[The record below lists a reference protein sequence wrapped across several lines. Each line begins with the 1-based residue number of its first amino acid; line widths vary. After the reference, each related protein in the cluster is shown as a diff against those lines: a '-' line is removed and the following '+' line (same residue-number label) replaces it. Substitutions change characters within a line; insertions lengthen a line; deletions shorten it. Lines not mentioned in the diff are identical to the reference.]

1 MSCASRRLCLH
12 PSRNRIRTDH
22 ASIVTVRINEIFHS
36 IQGEGKL
43 AGVPS
48 AFVRTSGCNL
58 RCVWCDSPETSW
70 SPVGDDLSIEQI
82 MEQMCAYPTRH
93 AVVTGGE
100 PMIATG
106 IEPLTHGLHDAGFH
120 VTIETAAT
128 VMKDVHCD
136 LASISPK
143 LANSTPSED
152 KAGDWSQRHDARR
165 IDLDVIRRFMSF
177 ADHQLKFVISDPDDL
192 ADVDDLLERVGGVE
206 SSNVLLMPEG
216 VTAEV
221 LQSRGRWLAN
231 RCIERGMR
239 YCPRLHIEI
248 FGHTPGT

>member
-1 MSCASRRLCLH
+1 
-12 PSRNRIRTDH
+12 
-22 ASIVTVRINEIFHS
+22 VRINEIFHS

-48 AFVRTSGCNL
+48 AFVRTAGCNL

-70 SPVGDDLSIEQI
+70 NPVGRELSVAQIIEQVRGF
-82 MEQMCAYPTRH
+82 PTRH

-106 IEPLTHGLHDAGFH
+106 IEALTRGLRDAGFH

-128 VMKDVHCD
+128 VFKEVHCD

-143 LANSTPSED
+143 LANSTPPVAQ
-152 KAGDWSQRHDARR
+152 AGDWSKRHDARR
-165 IDLDVIRRFMSF
+165 IEIDVIRRFMSF
-177 ADHQLKFVISDPDDL
+177 ADHQLKFVISSPDDL
-192 ADVDDLLERVGGVE
+192 AEVDELLDRVGGVDL
-206 SSNVLLMPEG
+206 SNVLLMPEG
-216 VTAEV
+216 VTAAALE
-221 LQSRGRWLAN
+221 SRGRWLAEL
-231 RCIERGMR
+231 CIRRGMR
-239 YCPRLHIEI
+239 YCPRLHIDL